1 MFPKVFFGSYF
12 NRKPWWNVNWWKLRH
27 ITQKRII
34 MKLLNC
40 LILKYR
46 NIQMILYASEGL
58 ILIILLKIIINGQ
71 IIWRILNL
79 FLKKIKKIIQSKKIF
94 KKLMEIEINLLIK
107 YKKYFTFFI
116 YLINFFIIYVL
127 IYIFIKFIKI

>member
-1 MFPKVFFGSYF
+1 
-12 NRKPWWNVNWWKLRH
+12 
-27 ITQKRII
+27 
-34 MKLLNC
+34 
-40 LILKYR
+40 
-46 NIQMILYASEGL
+46 MILYASEGL

-116 YLINFFIIYVL
+116 YLINFFII
-127 IYIFIKFIKI
+127 

>member
-58 ILIILLKIIINGQ
+58 ILIILRKIIINGQ
-71 IIWRILNL
+71 IIWQILNL
-79 FLKKIKKIIQSKKIF
+79 FLKKIKKIIHSIKIL
-94 KKLMEIEINLLIK
+94 KKLMEIEINLLIN
-107 YKKYFTFFI
+107 YKKYLTFFF
-116 YLINFFIIYVL
+116 YLFNKFFYNL
-127 IYIFIKFIKI
+127 SFYLKF

>member
-1 MFPKVFFGSYF
+1 
-12 NRKPWWNVNWWKLRH
+12 
-27 ITQKRII
+27 
-34 MKLLNC
+34 
-40 LILKYR
+40 
-46 NIQMILYASEGL
+46 MILYASEGH

-79 FLKKIKKIIQSKKIF
+79 FLKKIKKIIKSKKIF

-116 YLINFFIIYVL
+116 YLINFFII
-127 IYIFIKFIKI
+127 